1 MLLTRPN
8 VPARWLSVVRST
20 AIYRPGRHGDTK
32 ISTLLPPVRSSGR
45 LFGSTTGRRNS
56 HVDAGQKASIVKDF
70 NAAFHF
76 PRSTHRINDLAEED
90 FEGSR
95 DSITLHGYVGVQRN
109 ASARL
114 TFVELTSVDGSH
126 SVQLKLEAASPDFE
140 SLRERLKLIRPYA
153 PVSVSGILENRKVK
167 AVSTDRPSAGPRRVT
182 RFELNVSDVTPL
194 NDFPKDIIVAEGTSI
209 PIEQRHLQL
218 RTSIEARNAVF
229 FRSKVYETVR
239 SFLCQQ
245 HHFTDIE
252 TPLLFK
258 STPEGAHEFLV
269 PTREPGYAYAL
280 PQSPQQY
287 KQILMAS
294 GIPRYM
300 QIAKC
305 FRDEDQR
312 ADRQPEFTQ
321 IDMEMAFANQE
332 DVMNVIE
339 DLVKT
344 LWKDLLGEDLWAN
357 PFKHI
362 TYDEAMSKYGSDK
375 PDTRLGSEMLRLDYM
390 LPVDLVQKI
399 SDLKEPAVDV
409 FKMSISDDP
418 RETAKFVSS
427 FMDSP
432 ESRPFNSNPDGQPG
446 VFIYSARKPLGGLQP
461 FGFEAAEYLEEK
473 LELDEG
479 DLVVVQARPDVPFFG
494 GSTSIGNLRLA
505 LHRAA
510 VSQGLVSKPE
520 GWNFLWVTSFPLFT
534 PDTEAAQVP
543 SSDAAPAP
551 SSSQAELN
559 ASDQVDIQATPLSST
574 HHPFT
579 APLTAQDTEL
589 LLTDPL
595 AAKAAHYD
603 LVLNGVELGGGSR
616 RIHHSALQR
625 MVLKDILKLSDERM
639 QDFEHL
645 LEVLRAGCPP
655 HAGMALGLDRLVM
668 LMLGKESVRDV
679 MAFPK
684 GGGGVD
690 GLVKA
695 PSRVGKET
703 WERYHLRVNEDKKSS
718 K

>member
-1 MLLTRPN
+1 MLLRRPN
-8 VPARWLSVVRST
+8 VPARWLSVVRSA
-20 AIYRPGRHGDTK
+20 AIARHGDTRF
-32 ISTLLPPVRSSGR
+32 SNLLLPASSARR
-45 LFGSTTGRRNS
+45 LFASTTGRRNS
-56 HVDAGQKASIVKDF
+56 NVDTGHKEAIVNDF

-76 PRSTHRINDLAEED
+76 PRSTHRINDLAEEN
-90 FEGSR
+90 FEASR
-95 DSITLHGYVGVQRN
+95 DSITLHGYVGAQRN

-114 TFVELTSVDGSH
+114 TFAELTSVDGSH
-126 SVQLKLEAASPDFE
+126 SVQLKLESASPDFE
-140 SLRERLKLIRPYA
+140 SIRERLKLVRPYA
-153 PVSVSGILENRKVK
+153 PVSVSGILETRKVK
-167 AVSTDRPSAGPRRVT
+167 AVSNDRPSAGPRRVT
-182 RFELNVSDVTPL
+182 RFELNMSNVTPL
-194 NDFPKDIIVAEGTSI
+194 NDFPKDIIVAEGTTI

-239 SFLCQQ
+239 SFLCRQ

-305 FRDEDQR
+305 FRDEDLR

-332 DVMNVIE
+332 DVMSVIE

-344 LWKDLLGEDLWAN
+344 LWNNLLGEDLWAN

-375 PDTRLGSEMLRLDYM
+375 PDTRLGSEILRLDYM
-390 LPVDLVQKI
+390 LPVDLIQKI
-399 SDLKEPAVDV
+399 SDLKEPAVDI

-479 DLVVVQARPDVPFFG
+479 DLIVVQARPNVPFSG

-510 VSQGLVSKPE
+510 VAQGLISKPE

-534 PDTEAAQVP
+534 PDAEASP
-543 SSDAAPAP
+543 LNDFDPAAV
-551 SSSQAELN
+551 Q
-559 ASDQVDIQATPLSST
+559 IFPLSST

-625 MVLKDILKLSDERM
+625 MVLKDILKLSDDRM

-703 WERYHLRVNEDKKSS
+703 WERYYLQVDEDKKSS